1 MELKSLK
8 NLTKQH
14 SVGDTDL
21 LFISFDT
28 DLFFLIY
35 KSVSKSNIN
44 KLIIKKIQAI
54 NENDCIDA
62 AIHHFNINSYY
73 SFNSNDD
80 GIKKLVELL
89 TMGLR
94 FYKQLVVSCNVCT
107 IRTMED
113 LDNNDQCDSILKSLI
128 SKFEYDDG
136 HIFNKRINRFNT
148 LSLHTGLDYP
158 YWVPGIKI
166 PLKATGCID
175 LELIGQYL
183 INQITKSL
191 L

>member
-35 KSVSKSNIN
+35 KSVYNNIN